1 MRPLN
6 AVEIRE
12 EQSMADYERTACK
25 WLFDHNTISL
35 MQSDPALNQSQ
46 SPMKKGGSQPQSQSR
61 HYQFD
66 HCFDEVVDNFEV
78 YRRSSKEII
87 ASSLQGI
94 NGTIFMYGQTGA
106 GKTHTMLGEYS
117 AGILNNQ
124 PQKPETEKRA
134 KTPHRTKRHT
144 STSRVVS
151 DHQYN
156 LLETSFSRT
165 QGKTTMR

>member
-1 MRPLN
+1 
-6 AVEIRE
+6 
-12 EQSMADYERTACK
+12 
-25 WLFDHNTISL
+25 
-35 MQSDPALNQSQ
+35 
-46 SPMKKGGSQPQSQSR
+46 MKKCGSSRPANPVSQWR
-61 HYQFD
+61 QYQFD

-124 PQKPETEKRA
+124 QR
-134 KTPHRTKRHT
+134 
-144 STSRVVS
+144 
-151 DHQYN
+151 
-156 LLETSFSRT
+156 
-165 QGKTTMR
+165 